1 MKPAKRFGL
10 TNLDSSITM
19 EGLMAIFGIILILMG
34 YLTIPWKYSCTDNR
48 NNNGNDNKNKE
59 NKKTIEKFTPEPTVS
74 QGTNRAIGTNEN
86 IITAFDYNNDRKCEK
101 YKTQEKCRQ
110 DSDCGWCQPS
120 QKGKANH
127 GYCVPGTPAGPLDLT
142 KNCSAGNDRYRDY
155 ECMPFRHNEFNYKWK
170 YGGHR
175 QQFKDILQ

>member
-10 TNLDSSITM
+10 TNLNDGITM
-19 EGLMAIFGIILILMG
+19 EGLMAIVSVVLILMG
-34 YLTIPWKYSCTDNR
+34 YLTIPWKYSCDQDTELIS
-48 NNNGNDNKNKE
+48 KKE
-59 NKKTIEKFTPEPTVS
+59 NFTA
-74 QGTNRAIGTNEN
+74 NKTNEN

-101 YKTQEKCRQ
+101 YNTQEKCRQ

-120 QKGKANH
+120 QRKKADH
-127 GYCVPGTPAGPLDLT
+127 GYCVPGTPAGPSDLT

-155 ECMPFRHNEFNYKWK
+155 ECMPFRQNEFNYKWK
-170 YGGHR
+170 YGGYT